1 MKKEQEGIVID
12 TAGSVAKIKVS
23 RHGDCKNCGSC
34 PGDSA
39 MVLDAQNPINAKP
52 GQHVVFEVK
61 EVNMLKAAFIVYI
74 LPLIATFI
82 GVAAGQ
88 LLAKKLGYNVS
99 TFQIIGGVAAFILS
113 TIYIKKFDKS
123 AGSDISMQPVII
135 RSL

>member
-1 MKKEQEGIVID
+1 MKKEQEGIVVD
-12 TAGSVAKIKVS
+12 TAGSTAKIRVS

-39 MVLDAQNPINAKP
+39 MVLDAGNPINAVP

-82 GVAAGQ
+82 GVIAGEWV
-88 LLAKKLGYNVS
+88 AKKTGYS
-99 TFQIIGGVAAFILS
+99 DMAFEIAFGTVAFVLS
-113 TIYIKKFDKS
+113 VVYIKKFDKS
-123 AGSDISMQPVII
+123 ARADINMQPVII
-135 RSL
+135 RAI